1 MHSLIY
7 VVNVGTHK
15 KTRGKRKPQKLRL
28 LSSTKGEENRIEACF
43 IYILDSSNSHS
54 HFEFTFLALDATEP
68 VSELV
73 TQMAVELINVH
84 LISVQQK
91 R

>member
-1 MHSLIY
+1 MPEQIQTFFYQFTWKKSEKKISNLVSL
-7 VVNVGTHK
+7 
-15 KTRGKRKPQKLRL
+15 L
-28 LSSTKGEENRIEACF
+28 LAQES
-43 IYILDSSNSHS
+43 
-54 HFEFTFLALDATEP
+54 TEP

-73 TQMAVELINVH
+73 TQMAVELINIH